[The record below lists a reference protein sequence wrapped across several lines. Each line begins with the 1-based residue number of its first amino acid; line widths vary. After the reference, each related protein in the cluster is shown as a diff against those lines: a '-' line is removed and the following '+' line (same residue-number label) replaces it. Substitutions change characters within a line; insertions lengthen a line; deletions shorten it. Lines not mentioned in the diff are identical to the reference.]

1 MRLRMST
8 DRIYRLNWSRIS
20 LLLPFF
26 SFLFILTRGDSSSSS
41 VEVPSSSR
49 DGLSTPGTQS
59 TSSTNSSKG
68 QTDNGVTESY
78 IHQCPSLT
86 MCQDLG
92 PDCIT
97 CNFSSSCIYGQI
109 HTVTC
114 KAKQFINCTGPE
126 KFERQLECRFCYQL
140 DPSNYTCNSST
151 SCRVVAAPRQK
162 YVSTCKVKE
171 PVMCLGNRSFYKYR
185 LCNWTSGYRW
195 SVALLLSI
203 TLGGFGVDRFYLGLW
218 EEGIGKLFS
227 FGGLGVWTIID
238 VILIAIGYIGPADG
252 SLYIY

>member
-1 MRLRMST
+1 MYF
-8 DRIYRLNWSRIS
+8 DNNYRLSWPQIYLLIS
-20 LLLPFF
+20 LFY
-26 SFLFILTRGDSSSSS
+26 FLFILCRGDGSSASIDVQSSN
-41 VEVPSSSR
+41 R
-49 DGLSTPGTQS
+49 DGMSTPGTQP
-59 TSSTNSSKG
+59 STNLSKAPPDIG
-68 QTDNGVTESY
+68 ATDSY
-78 IHQCPSLT
+78 LNLCPSLT
-86 MCQDLG
+86 LCQDLG
-92 PDCIT
+92 PNCIT
-97 CNFSSSCIYGQI
+97 CDFNSSCIYGQI
-109 HTVTC
+109 YTVTC

-126 KFERQLECRFCYQL
+126 KFVRELECRFCYQL

-171 PVMCLGNRSFYKYR
+171 PIMCLGNRSFYKYR

-195 SVALLLSI
+195 SLALILSI

-238 VILIAIGYIGPADG
+238 VILIAVGYIGPADG